1 MTEAP
6 RSSDLTVVSK
16 VSKAMALIHGVD
28 KDGKNS
34 FQHYDFQSE
43 SAIKHAVKAAIE
55 PLGVIIMPS
64 YEVIQQYDR
73 KTQKGT
79 VNHFVDVMGTF
90 KVTDGVTSITGK
102 MPGSGQDTGEK
113 AMAKAC
119 TSAQKYFYKQLFNIT
134 DRDEDPD
141 TTDSTPDGG
150 FVNQNKQM
158 DEQKPKESIEEA
170 INKQVSAFARFTQ
183 SDPHALYDQIISSLK
198 LPNKPASRLN
208 RDEAARIYRYI
219 TEQTKALKAAAAND
233 NGTH

>member
-1 MTEAP
+1 MTESP
-6 RSSDLTVVSK
+6 KSSDLTVVSK

-73 KTQKGT
+73 KTQKGA

-90 KVTDGVTSITGK
+90 EVTDGNTSIIGK

-141 TTDSTPDGG
+141 SDNSAPDGG
-150 FVNQNKQM
+150 YQASQKTRHITSDELIVLEQLVRDYAKQLGLEDAKAWAWILGKTKSSTANVKDLSSQEAGQVKLFIKNNPA
-158 DEQKPKESIEEA
+158 DELLKRKREKEA
-170 INKQVSAFARFTQ
+170 K
-183 SDPHALYDQIISSLK
+183 
-198 LPNKPASRLN
+198 
-208 RDEAARIYRYI
+208 
-219 TEQTKALKAAAAND
+219 
-233 NGTH
+233 